1 MTECRDIVVKQSNR
15 LDKAIVLSMPE
26 LSRSQVQRI
35 IDSGGVKIEGEIN
48 TKASSQITAGTKI
61 SVTEP
66 RSPESNL
73 IAKNIHLDIIFEDE
87 ETLVLNKPAGILVHP
102 NKESEGTTLINAVRA
117 QYPEISSLGNSDQGG
132 IVHRLDRDTSG
143 VIAFAKSAASHY
155 LLQEQW
161 RKRTTFKS
169 YLAVVSGKLDH
180 PKAKIETQLG
190 TDPQD
195 PRRQAV
201 IEHGRSAKSEYKI
214 IEEYGNEAALIEV
227 QIYTGRTHQIRVHM
241 SAIGNPIIGDTLYG
255 TNSIYISRQALHAYR
270 LGFSLP
276 SNGEWREFLAQIP
289 VDLIKLIE
297 NYRRIH
303 ETKPMLK
310 LKEV

>member
-1 MTECRDIVVKQSNR
+1 MTECRDIIIQQSNR

-35 IDSGGVKIEGEIN
+35 IDNGGVRIEGKIN
-48 TKASSQITAGTKI
+48 TKASSQIPAGTKI
-61 SVTEP
+61 SVTEL
-66 RSPESNL
+66 RSPTSNL
-73 IAKNIHLDIIFEDE
+73 ISKNILLDIIYEDE
-87 ETLVLNKPAGILVHP
+87 EILVLNKPAGILVHP
-102 NKESEGTTLINAVRA
+102 NKESEGATLINIVRA

-169 YLAVVSGKLDH
+169 YLAVIAGKLEH
-180 PKAKIETQLG
+180 RQAKIETDLG
-190 TDPQD
+190 PDPHD

-201 IEHGRSAKSEYKI
+201 IENGRLAKSEYNI
-214 IEEYGNEAALIEV
+214 LEEYGDQATLVEV

-241 SAIGNPIIGDTLYG
+241 AAIGNPIIGDTLYG
-255 TNSIYISRQALHAYR
+255 TDSIDISRQALHAYR

-289 VDLIKLIE
+289 VDLIKHIE
-297 NYRRIH
+297 NYRKIH
-303 ETKPMLK
+303 ATKPILK
-310 LKEV
+310 F

>member
-1 MTECRDIVVKQSNR
+1 MTEYRSIIVKQSNR
-15 LDKAIVLSMPE
+15 LDKVIVLNMPE

-35 IDSGGVKIEGEIN
+35 IDNGGVEIEGKIN
-48 TKASSQITAGTKI
+48 TKASSQISAGTKI
-61 SVTEP
+61 NVTEP
-66 RSPESNL
+66 KSPESNL
-73 IAKNIHLDIIFEDE
+73 IAKNIHLDIIYEDE
-87 ETLVLNKPAGILVHP
+87 ETLVLNKSAGILVHP

-117 QYPEISSLGNSDQGG
+117 QYPEIRSLGNSDQGG

-161 RKRTTFKS
+161 RKRTTFKN
-169 YLAVVSGKLDH
+169 YLAVVTGKLEH
-180 PKAKIETQLG
+180 LHAKIETQLG
-190 TDPQD
+190 PDPQD

-201 IEHGRSAKSEYKI
+201 IEHGRTASSEYKI
-214 IEEYGNEAALIEV
+214 LEEYGNEAALIEV

-255 TNSIYISRQALHAYR
+255 TDSIYISRQALHAYR

-276 SNGEWREFLAQIP
+276 SSGEWREFTAQIP
-289 VDLIKLIE
+289 TDLIKLIE
-297 NYRRIH
+297 TYRKIH
-303 ETKPMLK
+303 VTKPMLK
-310 LKEV
+310 FQI